1 MSNDTPTITITT
13 NSARPTYISAT
24 SLPSVRRIA
33 RPLLPTVA
41 AMAANTPIGANTITY
56 DVNVNITCAVLS
68 NTASTGRPAGP
79 SAASATPKNV
89 ANTTTCRMSPRA
101 IASTTDVG
109 NRCRKMSQ
117 PLWLFFAM
125 AATADVSPTGMAM
138 PAPGL
143 KMLASPRPMA
153 RATVVATSK

>member
-1 MSNDTPTITITT
+1 M
-13 NSARPTYISAT
+13 
-24 SLPSVRRIA
+24 
-33 RPLLPTVA
+33 LPTVE

-117 PLWLFFAM
+117 ALWLFLAI
-125 AATADVSPTGMAM
+125 AVTADVSPAGIAK

-143 KMLASPRPMA
+143 KIFASPRPMTSA
-153 RATVVATSK
+153 AVVATSK